1 MPPAAASTGIG
12 GSKTAN
18 KTAAPR
24 APGEKRPKQSFS
36 CAECRRLK
44 LKCSRVWP
52 CTTCQRRGCAQI
64 CPSGEAKTGKG
75 KRLILANTEEL
86 HDRIY
91 ELEMALAELQ
101 AKVSTSPHPL
111 LATPYLY
118 APRGPKEPSWA
129 TSQPQSASS
138 ASGPDMA
145 SIKSHGSRDQ
155 EHEDRLEAAF
165 GMLTIGKEGQAKF
178 VGSFAGSEY
187 LREEKEWEDED
198 TNDIRAGPPQGIQ
211 RSLSGQHTSYLGQTF
226 TPPLQNPQILST
238 KPDHNPVL
246 DIHHSLL
253 PGGEVMYDIESL
265 RAELPDYD
273 AEGRSLVE
281 SYWEN
286 VNWQYQPIPR
296 KMFDNDHILNAYDAE
311 LPVNLHKLACVFLV
325 MALGAMY
332 DLNRVPYH
340 PRSEELYLLGRAC
353 ISTSGTEQASPA
365 TVQALHLMGTYIL
378 DDKSGNGAEVFWPI
392 LGTAIK
398 IAQSI
403 GLHRDGSH
411 FGLSQYEI
419 EERRVAWWD
428 IVSIDKYQS
437 LCFGRPSST
446 SGRWSDTK
454 LPEVLELIEDETG
467 FHRSRYQ
474 LMKLMERAIEIQTQ
488 IEPVS
493 FSMVID
499 LDHDLQEYKKNLP
512 ANLMPNVPILDM
524 PLDSQGESHLVIHRF
539 AIRLQIAQTRL
550 LLNRPLFARALKASP
565 EDPARDA
572 KLGESFL
579 ALFDSALEIVQ
590 LVKALVVYHPR
601 LIARWWF
608 FWFHAFSAAVC
619 LAAIAIRAPT
629 CAYATP
635 AFQAMSIV
643 CDISAAAR
651 EGCRA
656 KKGLP
661 MLLRLRQRALNS
673 LTSAVPVSATAG
685 MSSGAPPLSPGEG
698 DGEEDDLSHLAGGVK
713 LRRKGVPGQDHWSP
727 SEEDFAP
734 DLGNAIKTVAALFED
749 GPFAGGTVPG
759 LYAHQPSTMA
769 SFGGQN
775 DFQLGS
781 NLNPSPTSH
790 PADFTS
796 DSQLYSPNSGP
807 RASHYGPLSPDMD
820 ISMSAAFGMQGVGMG
835 LGGMQMVDMNHNV
848 GLGSDWHGGQE
859 SPGSTWNASGK
870 QDTGNE
876 TNGAEESRNGGQPTF
891 DFEGFVSKMGI

>member
-1 MPPAAASTGIG
+1 MPPAAVTAGVG
-12 GSKTAN
+12 GNKIAGKTAV
-18 KTAAPR
+18 PR

-86 HDRIY
+86 HERIY

-101 AKVSTSPHPL
+101 AKISTAPHPL

-118 APRGPKEPSWA
+118 APRDPKESSWA
-129 TSQPQSASS
+129 TVQPQSASS
-138 ASGPDMA
+138 TSGSVAPP
-145 SIKSHGSRDQ
+145 IKKHAPRDQ

-187 LREEKEWEDED
+187 LREEKESEDEEE
-198 TNDIRAGPPQGIQ
+198 NEVRVGAPQQGLR
-211 RSLSGQHTSYLGQTF
+211 RSSSGQHTSYVGQAF
-226 TPPLQNPQILST
+226 TSPIQNPQIPGMN
-238 KPDHNPVL
+238 PDQTPGL
-246 DIHHSLL
+246 QYSLL
-253 PGGEVMYDIESL
+253 PGSEASYDIEGL
-265 RAELPDYD
+265 RAQLPDYD
-273 AEGRSLVE
+273 VEGRSLVE

-296 KMFDNDHILNAYDAE
+296 KMFENDHILNAYDTE
-311 LPVNLHKLACVFLV
+311 SPVNAHKLACVFLV
-325 MALGAMY
+325 MALGASY

-340 PRSEELYLLGRAC
+340 PRSEVLYLLGRAC
-353 ISTSGTEQASPA
+353 ISTSGTQQASPA

-398 IAQSI
+398 VAQSI

-411 FGLSQYEI
+411 FGLSQYEV

-493 FSMVID
+493 FSVVID
-499 LDHDLQEYKKNLP
+499 LDHDLQNYKKNLP
-512 ANLMPNVPILDM
+512 ANLMPDVPILDM
-524 PLDSQGESHLVIHRF
+524 PTDSQGESHLVIHRF

-550 LLNRPLFARALKASP
+550 LLNRPLFARALKESP
-565 EDPARDA
+565 QDPARNA

-590 LVKALVVYHPR
+590 LVKALVIYNPR

-619 LAAIAIRAPT
+619 LAAIAIQAPT

-656 KKGLP
+656 RKGLP

-673 LTSAVPVSATAG
+673 LTSAVPVFAMNG
-685 MSSGAPPLSPGEG
+685 MSRQGPPLPARAGEE
-698 DGEEDDLSHLAGGVK
+698 DEDDLSHLAGGVK
-713 LRRKGVPGQDHWSP
+713 LRRKGVAGLDRWSP
-727 SEEDFAP
+727 SEEDFSP
-734 DLGNAIKTVAALFED
+734 GLGNAIKTVAALFEG
-749 GPFAGGTVPG
+749 GPFESNTVPG
-759 LYAHQPSTMA
+759 LYAHQASTMA
-769 SFGGQN
+769 SFG
-775 DFQLGS
+775 DPYSFQQSGS
-781 NLNPSPTSH
+781 NLNTSPTAH
-790 PADFTS
+790 AAEFTTEAQS
-796 DSQLYSPNSGP
+796 FGSESLLQVPN
-807 RASHYGPLSPDMD
+807 YGPLSPGMD
-820 ISMSAAFGMQGVGMG
+820 LSMSAAFGMGAGIGM
-835 LGGMQMVDMNHNV
+835 GGMQMIDMNNDT
-848 GLGSDWHGGQE
+848 GFGADWHGDQVFG
-859 SPGSTWNASGK
+859 GNAWAVDGERGVGGGE
-870 QDTGNE
+870 DG
-876 TNGAEESRNGGQPTF
+876 RGQPPMF
-891 DFEGFVSKMGI
+891 DFDGFVGKMGI